1 MEKTKKQDTRIF
13 DRKPSKR
20 FYDPETEYPSRS
32 KSGKWVIH
40 KYSFV
45 ARKPTAY
52 QKFQKEFGKYLRQ
65 NDINASEYGGF
76 AKLSSEFWRKEKAKY
91 GFTSGQSKT
100 AVKKNEK
107 AKEVYEGAFTYGQI
121 ENDIYDIFKNRKGGG
136 EVVEKML
143 DDIEQDIPKGWW
155 YNDLIFKN
163 LDYYGVDKKFVAV
176 MYDESG
182 NITGLK
188 LVESEEDRTDIK
200 NNAKAFG
207 KNYHETTGGYAT
219 NSVEYDDMSDAIIEF
234 MPDFDNMS
242 ESLKEHFARQG
253 KDLRKEL
260 RKIGIY
266 PRKMTKEEKLL
277 SKSEEIKSSLDKA
290 FKSGDYAKVQ
300 ELAKQLTKVSGQIEK
315 LKDGTNSKTGK

>member
-1 MEKTKKQDTRIF
+1 MAKKKKKHTRIF

-40 KYSFV
+40 KYWF
-45 ARKPTAY
+45 AERKPTAY

-91 GFTSGQSKT
+91 GFTSGQSKNS
-100 AVKKNEK
+100 VKKNEK
-107 AKEVYEGAFTYGQI
+107 AKEVFEGALNYGQI
-121 ENDIYDIFKNRKGGG
+121 ENDIYDIFQNRKGGG

-143 DDIEQDIPKGWW
+143 KEIELDIPKGWW

-176 MYDESG
+176 QYDENG
-182 NITGLK
+182 KITGLK
-188 LVESEEDRTDIK
+188 LVESEEDRKDVK
-200 NNAKAFG
+200 DNAKAYG
-207 KNYHETTGGYAT
+207 KNLHDTTGGYAT
-219 NSVEYDDMSDAIIEF
+219 NSVAYDDLSDTIIEF
-234 MPDFDNMS
+234 MPDFENVD
-242 ESLKEHFARQG
+242 ETLKEHFEKQG
-253 KDLRKEL
+253 LDLHKEL

-266 PRKMTKEEKLL
+266 SRKMTKEEKLQMKADEITL
-277 SKSEEIKSSLDKA
+277 ALNNAMKSQ
-290 FKSGDYAKVQ
+290 DYAKVQ
-300 ELAKQLTKVSGQIEK
+300 ELSKQLTKVSGQIEK
-315 LKDGTNSKTGK
+315 LKK